1 MRLGYLQIFRASH
14 YQRLSDR
21 NRIIEKQ
28 VLPMRGNILDAFGRV
43 LAKNVFSYSAVMDLS
58 EIPPREMSSVIATL
72 RSSVKLDDKV
82 VALLDNIPERI
93 NKKNRYVLLQENMD
107 WATLSKYYIMSSR
120 LPGIIIEKTHVRRYV
135 YPKEFSHVIGYT
147 GTPSREDFDASGL
160 NPALLLPMA
169 KIGKIGIEKT
179 YDTQLFGK
187 AGIQR
192 IEVNSRRQF
201 VRKMN
206 DMAAEDGRDVRLTID
221 LDLQLEA
228 YRLLSQHQSGV
239 CIVMDVKTG
248 AILAFVSYPG
258 YDTNIFTRK
267 VSHQE
272 LNELY
277 IDPYN
282 PMLNKAICGQ
292 YAPGSVFKIVT
303 ALAALKHNVV
313 NKSTTFRCGDS
324 YELGRAKFHC
334 WKSKHGGHGYVT
346 LRSSLEQSCDIF
358 YYNVARRLSPEAI
371 AEVAYDLGLGS
382 PTKIDIPGERSGVI
396 PTKAWK
402 KTKQKKSWTTGDTFN
417 MSIGQGYVL
426 ATPLQLIRML
436 AVLVN
441 GQHRVIPFL
450 VQRSELDVR
459 EAGVIQYSNEHVDAV
474 LEGLRDV
481 VNSPYGTAYNYI
493 DNYGEIEIAGKTGS
507 SQVCRIT
514 TAQRLAGDTKSS
526 DYWKKEHA
534 MFVAYAPVSN
544 PKIAMIVLIEHG
556 GSGAAAAAPVVN
568 DLISAAWKYIES
580 PTSTGS

>member
-1 MRLGYLQIFRASH
+1 MRLGYLQIFRAGH

-21 NRIIEKQ
+21 NRIIERQ

-43 LAKNVFSYSAVMDLS
+43 LAKNVFSYSAVLDLS
-58 EIPPREMSSVIATL
+58 EVPPLEMNSVIATL
-72 RSSVKLDDKV
+72 KSSVKPDDKTI
-82 VALLDNIPERI
+82 ALLNDIPERI
-93 NKKNRYVLLQENMD
+93 NKKNRYILLQENMD
-107 WATLSKYYIMSSR
+107 WATLSRYYIMSSMI
-120 LPGIIIEKTHVRRYV
+120 PGITIEKTHVRRYV

-147 GTPSREDFDASGL
+147 GTPSKEDFDASGL
-160 NPALLLPMA
+160 NTALLLPMA

-179 YDTQLFGK
+179 YDAQLFGK
-187 AGIQR
+187 TGIQR

-201 VRKMN
+201 VRKID
-206 DMAAEDGRDVRLTID
+206 DMVTEDGQDVRLTID

-258 YDTNIFTRK
+258 YDTNIFTKK
-267 VSHQE
+267 VSPQE

-277 IDPYN
+277 ADPYN
-282 PMLNKAICGQ
+282 PMLNKAVCGQ
-292 YAPGSVFKIVT
+292 YAPGSVFKVVT
-303 ALAALKHNVV
+303 ALAALKHGIV

-346 LRSSLEQSCDIF
+346 LRASLEQSCDTF

-371 AEVAYDLGLGS
+371 ADVANDLGLGS
-382 PTKIDIPGERSGVI
+382 PTGIDIPGEKAGII
-396 PTKAWK
+396 PTKTWK
-402 KTKQKKSWTTGDTFN
+402 KARQKKSWTTGDTLN

-426 ATPLQLIRML
+426 TTPLQLVRMI

-441 GQHRVIPFL
+441 GRRRVVPFL
-450 VQRSELDVR
+450 AQRRAADLEWV
-459 EAGVIQYSNEHVDAV
+459 EPVQYSGEHVSIV

-481 VNSPYGTAYNYI
+481 VNSPYGTAYNHVDHYK
-493 DNYGEIEIAGKTGS
+493 EIEIAGKTGS

-526 DYWKKEHA
+526 DYWRKEHA

-544 PKIAMIVLIEHG
+544 PRIAMIVLIEHG
-556 GSGAAAAAPVVN
+556 GSGAAAAVPVVN
-568 DLISAAWKYIES
+568 NLISAAWRYIVPPS
-580 PTSTGS
+580 DNP